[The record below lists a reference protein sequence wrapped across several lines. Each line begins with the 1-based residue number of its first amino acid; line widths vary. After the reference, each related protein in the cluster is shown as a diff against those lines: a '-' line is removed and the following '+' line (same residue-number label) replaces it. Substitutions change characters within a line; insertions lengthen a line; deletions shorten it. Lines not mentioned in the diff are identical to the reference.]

1 MSLIINTKLTQLKKG
16 FPTTT
21 DKYTVRG
28 ATLNAASADVGNGDL
43 IEYVGDGSFK
53 KASATTTVAT
63 LAGVCLRSLTHV
75 VNGLTGTG
83 EVVFKAGDTI
93 DLVVG
98 GSDFSA
104 YLRKLGACLVGNY
117 ILGNYRFCYTVLKRS
132 VWKKSQKD
140 LIKRR
145 FKKLVRIYIIEH
157 SSCRGKH

>member
-83 EVVFKAGDTI
+83 EVVHKAGDTI

-98 GSDFSA
+98 GFICVEVAASVDLDDITENA
-104 YLRKLGACLVGNY
+104 PVRLLNGTLVVDSSSGTQIPGWY
-117 ILGNYRFCYTVLKRS
+117 FTGTKEQVGG
-132 VWKKSQKD
+132 
-140 LIKRR
+140 
-145 FKKLVRIYIIEH
+145 KKLAGIVIKEIF
-157 SSCRGKH
+157 